1 MNINQALGQIVKEK
15 IDELN
20 VTMKV
25 FSKQSGLSP
34 AGIYVIIN
42 GTSSPTLDTI
52 CLLAAAFKMTPGTL
66 ITKAQ
71 KRALG

>member
-1 MNINQALGQIVKEK
+1 MTINQALGQIVKEK

-20 VTMKV
+20 VTMNV

-42 GTSSPTLDTI
+42 GSSSPTLDTI
-52 CLLAAAFKMTPGTL
+52 CLLAAAFNMTPGTL
-66 ITKAQ
+66 ITNAQ
-71 KRALG
+71 KRAQT